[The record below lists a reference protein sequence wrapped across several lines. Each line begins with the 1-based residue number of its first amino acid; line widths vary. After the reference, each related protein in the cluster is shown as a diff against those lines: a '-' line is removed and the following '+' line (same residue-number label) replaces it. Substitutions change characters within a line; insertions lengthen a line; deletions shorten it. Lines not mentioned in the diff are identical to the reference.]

1 MTWKTNPTSG
11 HVAGE
16 LVLRD
21 GTPLDQVELTLD
33 PVIGAGPEVT
43 RLSDGSGWF
52 GFVDVES
59 GLYFVKADLP
69 DGSWAIRS
77 TWCG

>member
-1 MTWKTNPTSG
+1 
-11 HVAGE
+11 
-16 LVLRD
+16 
-21 GTPLDQVELTLD
+21 
-33 PVIGAGPEVT
+33 VT